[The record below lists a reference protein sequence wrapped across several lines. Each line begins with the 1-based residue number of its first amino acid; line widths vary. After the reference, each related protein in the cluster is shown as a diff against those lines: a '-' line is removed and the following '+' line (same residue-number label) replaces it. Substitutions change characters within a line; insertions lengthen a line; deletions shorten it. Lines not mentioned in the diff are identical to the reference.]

1 MHLQILTPEKTSF
14 DGEAESISAP
24 GEAGGFE
31 ILKDHAPILSSLVPG
46 VVRLL
51 SSGQVHNF
59 HVSFGFLEFSH
70 NKGVILADAVEK
82 PGEID
87 LERVRIAKEK
97 AQKDLENREKVD
109 INQVQKSLMRALSRE
124 RFHEKFPG

>member
-1 MHLQILTPEKTSF
+1 MHLQILTPEKTAF

-51 SSGQVHNF
+51 SGGQVQNF